1 MNKNEKEIE
10 LKLNKLSSDV
20 ERIEHKIDLLL
31 SKFEIINK
39 LEPQCKKMSD
49 HIDFVE
55 NVYDTVKSPMYY
67 ILNKVSQ
74 IRNITDTSYKNKND
88 NKLLDK

>member
-1 MNKNEKEIE
+1 MLSEKMFINLCDDVKYIKKELEYNKEIIRGM
-10 LKLNKLSSDV
+10 KVNTD
-20 ERIEHKIDLLL
+20 
-31 SKFEIINK
+31 
-39 LEPQCKKMSD
+39 KMSG

-74 IRNITDTSYKNKND
+74 IRNITDTSYKNKN
-88 NKLLDK
+88 NKKLLDK